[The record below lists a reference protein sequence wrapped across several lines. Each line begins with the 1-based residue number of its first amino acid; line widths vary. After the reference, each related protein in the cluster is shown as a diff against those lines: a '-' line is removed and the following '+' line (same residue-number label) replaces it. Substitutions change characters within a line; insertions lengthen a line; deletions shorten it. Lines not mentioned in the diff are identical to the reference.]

1 MGVVVVFPVGAVHL
15 YEIYRN
21 LFNSSLLLENT
32 GMNEVRLI
40 GGDKD

>member
-15 YEIYRN
+15 YESYRN